1 MAVIALFE
9 GTRFRADPVLVSL
22 LDGECV
28 LYDAAAI
35 VLFHLL
41 GETHDVASPAL
52 LTVDVLGLFC
62 ARVLWFFLV

>member
-9 GTRFRADPVLVSL
+9 DTEFHADPVLVSL

-41 GETHDVASPAL
+41 GVTHDEVSPAL
-52 LTVDVLGLFC
+52 LTMDVLGLLGSCF
-62 ARVLWFFLV
+62 WFILV